1 MGEAQKDQVCW
12 CQTLGGVGWCVP
24 GFQPIPGPLKNKFCE
39 ECRSEGLRIPAS
51 RLRVLTSQAPKGIL
65 RNSKASSVWSSG
77 ATLDGYRFDFRLVNN
92 NHKVAG
98 AGSKPVI
105 VFREEPPKPSQMKLP
120 EGFDG
125 AAGSG
130 AFMDG
135 WPDAWLTQCPNEWVV
150 DGYVPMA
157 VTHATLTPMSGK
169 KYNRKRQFS
178 EALAAL
184 QHISPLPDFP
194 ELWGIGGGSKTS
206 SDNTS
211 EDVSSSDE
219 RSSPPHFPTGA
230 NSACDFES
238 AFTAWGLRAVP
249 EDHYSPASNAISPF
263 DVFPTLAP
271 VVKEELTGFPELA
284 YPLPYSE
291 EEPVKYLQIAVMPAT
306 AREAV
311 LKPGV
316 VVAHAFS
323 ADPDP
328 SDLYMDSIACLSLPP
343 SPPEAPAA
351 AVGPPTTGTSP
362 VATAGGGS
370 KGVQWEMLI
379 VFVACTHVVGGL
391 IFLTMSSSLETPD
404 PSVVQ
409 NDTSWHSFTAWSQHQ
424 FNPPAPSFR
433 QGLQRGPGGDSLVVI
448 SLYLL
453 PLLISVASSISW
465 NGFRSRQIEQVVMSP
480 LARKCVAFTLLLRS
494 FHAAHNADCV
504 ELSTQAGFGSYPE
517 FTKCALP
524 AFSALNALWAFVS
537 LALLVTR
544 LRATIG
550 RWLCIDALARLVSLG
565 ASDLLHVHLDQH
577 TMPSMTASL
586 LFWIVVFVGGAT
598 LDMPACG
605 AKYVD
610 AKSG

>member
-1 MGEAQKDQVCW
+1 
-12 CQTLGGVGWCVP
+12 
-24 GFQPIPGPLKNKFCE
+24 
-39 ECRSEGLRIPAS
+39 
-51 RLRVLTSQAPKGIL
+51 
-65 RNSKASSVWSSG
+65 
-77 ATLDGYRFDFRLVNN
+77 
-92 NHKVAG
+92 
-98 AGSKPVI
+98 
-105 VFREEPPKPSQMKLP
+105 
-120 EGFDG
+120 
-125 AAGSG
+125 
-130 AFMDG
+130 
-135 WPDAWLTQCPNEWVV
+135 
-150 DGYVPMA
+150 
-157 VTHATLTPMSGK
+157 VT
-169 KYNRKRQFS
+169 
-178 EALAAL
+178 
-184 QHISPLPDFP
+184 
-194 ELWGIGGGSKTS
+194 
-206 SDNTS
+206 
-211 EDVSSSDE
+211 
-219 RSSPPHFPTGA
+219 
-230 NSACDFES
+230 
-238 AFTAWGLRAVP
+238 
-249 EDHYSPASNAISPF
+249 
-263 DVFPTLAP
+263 
-271 VVKEELTGFPELA
+271 
-284 YPLPYSE
+284 
-291 EEPVKYLQIAVMPAT
+291 YLQIAVMPAT

-494 FHAAHNADCV
+494 FHAAHNADCF
-504 ELSTQAGFGSYPE
+504 ELPTQAGFVSYPE
-517 FTKCALP
+517 YTKCVLP
-524 AFSALNALWAFVS
+524 ALSALNALWAFVS

-550 RWLCIDALARLVSLG
+550 RWLCIDALARLVSVG
-565 ASDLLHVHLDQH
+565 ASDLLHVHFDQH
-577 TMPSMTASL
+577 TMPSVTASL
-586 LFWIVVFVGGAT
+586 LFWMVVFVGGAT
-598 LDMPACG
+598 LDTPACG
-605 AKYVD
+605 AKDVD